1 MKISQNLLRWAL
13 AGLTAASSISSA
25 QVQSPAQNMFNS
37 PAWGSSKSLSD
48 LRADVAKANAQVNTK
63 KSEVLSARSALLTNA
78 GFAQLNPLYQEA
90 LKLNITPERFDI
102 NVIAQRRDIV
112 KSVYDAMMEQSR
124 RPGQP
129 YFPSWWVGD
138 GRTGPSV
145 QHVANYIA
153 FLAHARVRQ
162 AYLKGKS
169 GSDTAAVNA
178 VFVEVSAWEDKL
190 QNEALLQLP
199 WPGRTVIQEGGK
211 VQFTDGL
218 ALFGDGQY
226 LWRAWGANP
235 VALPGT
241 TAKVLTER
249 NCASGDDGFKGD
261 PAKGVRKICMV
272 ISGTEIR
279 TRGTLCAKG
288 ATCNLADSRFLY
300 AIYDGGYGLVGAGPY
315 KCGTGGDC
323 RVLPLAPFDYG
334 YQAFVQAWA
343 RVVE

>member
-1 MKISQNLLRWAL
+1 MKILQNLLRWAL

-25 QVQSPAQNMFNS
+25 QVQPPMPNMLNLS
-37 PAWGSSKSLSD
+37 TLGSSRSLSD
-48 LRADVAKANAQVNTK
+48 LKADVAKANAQVSAKT
-63 KSEVLSARSALLTNA
+63 SEVLSARNALLATA

-90 LKLNITPERFDI
+90 LKLNITPEKFDI
-102 NVIAQRRDIV
+102 SVIAQRRDIV

-129 YFPSWWVGD
+129 YFSTWWGD

-145 QHVANYIA
+145 QHVTNYIA

>member
-25 QVQSPAQNMFNS
+25 QVQSPMPNMSNLS
-37 PAWGSSKSLSD
+37 TWGSSRSLSD
-48 LRADVAKANAQVNTK
+48 LKADVAKANAQVSAKT
-63 KSEVLSARSALLTNA
+63 SEVLSTRNALLANA

-90 LKLNITPERFDI
+90 LKLNITPEKFDI

-112 KSVYDAMMEQSR
+112 KSVYDAMIEQSR

-129 YFPSWWVGD
+129 YFPGWWVGD

-145 QHVANYIA
+145 QHRTNYIA

-162 AYLKGKS
+162 AYLTGKS
-169 GSDTAAVNA
+169 ASDTAAVNA
-178 VFVEVSAWEDKL
+178 VFGEVSTWEDKL

-211 VQFTDGL
+211 VQFTDAL
-218 ALFGDGQY
+218 AVYGDGQY
-226 LWRAWGANP
+226 LWRTWGANP
-235 VALPGT
+235 GKGT
-241 TAKVLTER
+241 IER
-249 NCASGDDGFKGD
+249 NCSSGDGGFKSD

-272 ISGTEIR
+272 ISGTEIT

-288 ATCNLADSRFLY
+288 ATCNLSDSRFLY
-300 AIYDGGYGLVGAGPY
+300 AVYDGGYGLVGAGPY
-315 KCGTGGDC
+315 KCGTSGDC
-323 RVLPLAPFDYG
+323 KVLPLAPFDYG
-334 YQAFVQAWA
+334 YQAFVGAWA
-343 RVVE
+343 RVID

>member
-25 QVQSPAQNMFNS
+25 QVQSTLGS
-37 PAWGSSKSLSD
+37 PRSLSQ
-48 LRADVAKANAQVNTK
+48 LKADVENAKAQVSAKT
-63 KSEVLSARSALLTNA
+63 SGVLSARNALLANA

-90 LKLNITPERFDI
+90 LKLNITPEKFDI

-112 KSVYDAMMEQSR
+112 KSVYDAMMEQGR

-129 YFPSWWVGD
+129 YFSTWWGD

-145 QHVANYIA
+145 QHIPNYIA

-162 AYLKGKS
+162 AYLTGKS
-169 GSDTAAVNA
+169 ASDTAAVNA
-178 VFVEVSAWEDKL
+178 VFVDVSTWEDKL

-211 VQFTDGL
+211 VQFTDAL
-218 ALFGDGQY
+218 AIFGDGQY
-226 LWRAWGANP
+226 LWRTWGANP
-235 VALPGT
+235 GKGT
-241 TAKVLTER
+241 IER
-249 NCASGDDGFKGD
+249 NCSSGDGGFKSD

-272 ISGTEIR
+272 IGGTEIA

-288 ATCNLADSRFLY
+288 AACNLADPRFIY
-300 AIYDGGYGLVGAGPY
+300 AVYDGGYGLVGAGPY
-315 KCGTGGDC
+315 KCGTSGDC

-334 YQAFVQAWA
+334 YQAFVGAWA